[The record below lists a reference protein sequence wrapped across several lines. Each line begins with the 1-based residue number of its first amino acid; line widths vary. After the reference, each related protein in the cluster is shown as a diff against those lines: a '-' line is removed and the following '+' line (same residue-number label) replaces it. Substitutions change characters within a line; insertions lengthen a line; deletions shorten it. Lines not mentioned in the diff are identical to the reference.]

1 MRTVQTDA
9 LSIDL
14 PDRFTVARQ
23 IGQFIKAAYP
33 VGDDEVSLG
42 IMIVRH
48 KAPFEADAGD
58 PWAAFRAECL
68 TRRGQATLLAEKAL
82 TIDGRPAVQM
92 ILHGNGYAY
101 LFARAQLD
109 EKLSLDIAG
118 DCPVGTE
125 AEHFP
130 LLEAALRS
138 LRVTGDPAAALAAH
152 ERWMQQMFGDD
163 EDEDEDEDA
172 TESDDAH
179 PAPATAMAE
188 PFRLPDDGEDVFR
201 IDDLAFAFP
210 RKTMPSIGSGSNIG
224 DELTIDLQAQARK
237 ADAAARP
244 HLVDDHK
251 VYFRFSMKG
260 VYVAGVPTG
269 RIRFENDREPA
280 HQAYLWSGGLRHD
293 LKLWGELV
301 LEQGWVGFSGY
312 LQADGAGHRYP
323 VRIARKLTLGAL
335 EWENYRFTSL
345 DELSSAPADVPR
357 HLHLSNLPGPTLPD
371 ALFAYPALRS
381 LSLYYDEDADAAHG
395 VRELPEALASLAQLE
410 ELNIVRA
417 GALARLP
424 AALGTLRAL
433 RRLHVTGTAI
443 EALPP
448 ELLSLP
454 LEHCVLDNN
463 ALAQLPD
470 SRFPATL
477 KALSLARNQL
487 QTVPASIAA
496 LPALR
501 SLNLT
506 GNPLTALPAGLE
518 RIEQLD
524 LELPKKH
531 TLLDY
536 RYKGANGQGTIAFD
550 EDAFFVRSDPLLM
563 QRLAHALDSDAR
575 WARYRDGMQA
585 LAWRAVALATD
596 APDDYGTRGN
606 TRFGGLPDLPPGM
619 AYPRHTD
626 ADGTT
631 RPMLFLA
638 QLDCAQLAPL
648 QRYLPRSGVLYFFIS
663 DQEDLVPRVFH
674 YDGPSAALRSAAE
687 LSGDAMQFEDE
698 DVSMPYRANAA
709 SWISVPHFY
718 SDDAYCQGAAEGLG
732 ELEEAYEL
740 VESLRGR
747 LEAQSAVQPLH
758 GVNSHVFKQHDTP
771 LTEAANRLRG
781 RPEDFMVLLRVA
793 SDPKPGFCFWD
804 AGEVYFVIHKSD
816 LAKQDF
822 SNVHCGLESS

>member
-1 MRTVQTDA
+1 MRPVQTDA

-14 PDRFTVARQ
+14 PDRFTVVRQ

-42 IMIVRH
+42 IVIVRH
-48 KAPFEADAGD
+48 KAPYDADAAD
-58 PWAAFRAECL
+58 PWAAFRADCR
-68 TRRGQATLLAEKAL
+68 TRRGEATLLAEQTL
-82 TIDGRPAVQM
+82 TIDGRPAAQM
-92 ILHGNGYAY
+92 TLHGNGYAY
-101 LFARAQLD
+101 LFAMVQLD
-109 EKLSLDIAG
+109 ETLSLDIAG

-130 LLEAALRS
+130 ELEAALRS

-163 EDEDEDEDA
+163 DDEDEEE
-172 TESDDAH
+172 TGSDDPH
-179 PAPATAMAE
+179 PAPASAAAE
-188 PFRLPDDGEDVFR
+188 PFRIPEDGEDVFR
-201 IDDLAFAFP
+201 IDDLAFDFP
-210 RKTMPSIGSGSNIG
+210 RKTTPSIGTASNTGS
-224 DELTIDLQAQARK
+224 ELTIDLQAKARK

-244 HLVDDHK
+244 HLVEDNK
-251 VYFRFSMKG
+251 VYFRFSVKG
-260 VYVAGVPTG
+260 VYAAGVPTG

-312 LQADGAGHRYP
+312 LQAAGAGHRYP
-323 VRIARKLTLGAL
+323 VRIARKLAL
-335 EWENYRFTSL
+335 DALDWENYRFTSM
-345 DELSSAPADVPR
+345 DELASAPADVPR
-357 HLHLSNLPGPTLPD
+357 HVHLSNLPGPTLPD

-381 LSLYYDEDADAAHG
+381 LSLYCDDEADAAHG
-395 VRELPEALASLAQLE
+395 LRELAEALAGLSHLE

-417 GALARLP
+417 KAVSRLP
-424 AALGTLRAL
+424 AALGALRAL

-443 EALPP
+443 ETLPP

-463 ALAQLPD
+463 ALTSLPD
-470 SRFPATL
+470 GPFPATL
-477 KALSLARNQL
+477 KTLSLARNQL

-501 SLNLT
+501 SLDLT

-531 TLLDY
+531 ALLDY
-536 RYKGANGQGTIAFD
+536 RYEGADGQGTIAFD
-550 EDAFFVRSDPLLM
+550 DDAFFVRSDPKLVE
-563 QRLAHALDSDAR
+563 RLAHALANDAQ
-575 WARYRDGMQA
+575 WAPYRDGMQA

-596 APDDYGTRGN
+596 APDDYATRGN

-619 AYPRHTD
+619 PYPHHTD
-626 ADGTT
+626 ADGST

-638 QLDCAQLAPL
+638 QLDCTQLAPL
-648 QRYLPRSGVLYFFIS
+648 QTYLPRKGVLYFFIS

-674 YDGPSAALRSAAE
+674 YDGPSDALRSAAE
-687 LSGDAMQFEDE
+687 LSDDALQFEDE
-698 DVSMPYRANAA
+698 DISAPYRANAA

-718 SDDAYCQGAAEGLG
+718 SDEAYCQGAAEGLT
-732 ELEEAYEL
+732 ELEEAYDL
-740 VESLRGR
+740 VEALRAR
-747 LEAQSAVQPLH
+747 LEAQSAVPPVH

-771 LTEAANRLRG
+771 LSEAANRLHG
-781 RPEDFMVLLRVA
+781 RPEDFTVLLRVA
-793 SDPKPGFCFWD
+793 SDPQPGFCFWD

-822 SNVHCGLESS
+822 SNIYCGLESS